1 MVQSIML
8 RLLGTIPAPLI
19 FGAIFD
25 ASCILWQDTCG
36 VGGSCFF
43 YDKQNLAFYMF
54 GVCIGYKCLALV
66 FMVCAWKCYVPP
78 KFDPDAIVKDVD
90 ADVTFT
96 NTAADVIEMK
106 TTQEL
111 NKEFDRQLSTASNNS
126 YWTSRDALV
135 TSQDDETS
143 SEAVTNE
150 ETAKKQVALEKLEI
164 DSFFDVLL
172 VESKNSSAGKKSGQ
186 VESTSF

>member
-1 MVQSIML
+1 
-8 RLLGTIPAPLI
+8 
-19 FGAIFD
+19 
-25 ASCILWQDTCG
+25 
-36 VGGSCFF
+36 
-43 YDKQNLAFYMF
+43 
-54 GVCIGYKCLALV
+54 
-66 FMVCAWKCYVPP
+66 
-78 KFDPDAIVKDVD
+78 
-90 ADVTFT
+90 
-96 NTAADVIEMK
+96 MK

-172 VESKNSSAGKKSGQ
+172 VESKNSSAGEKSGQ
-186 VESTSF
+186 VESTSL